1 MGIVDIGMLIFLA
14 IVLIVGMSYLYKYMQ
29 D

>member
-1 MGIVDIGMLIFLA
+1 MGIVDIGMLVFLA